1 MITFWL
7 VAAALMAA
15 GVLMLAP
22 ALLKR
27 RATRDLDRDAQNVA
41 IARERLRELEA
52 ERDRGELT
60 PAAFEQA
67 KLELERILASDL
79 AGGDEAQTR
88 GKGDKAGPLALG
100 ALLVVVPPI
109 TVGLYLALGAPQHVD
124 VVGPGAG
131 SAAQVATHGAE
142 GPQMNIE
149 ELLGRLEQ
157 RLAENPTDPEGW
169 AMLARSY
176 MALERYPDAVRA
188 LDKLRELVGD
198 EPAVLIPLADAV
210 AMTQGGQMAGRPT
223 ELIRKALEVDPENA
237 IANWLGGNAAAE
249 ATDWQ
254 AAIDHWRK
262 ALAQVGDDAQ
272 SAEELQQR
280 IADAEAK
287 LGKSPS
293 PATAPVPAG
302 ATAQSSTP
310 APAAAPAQTTA
321 APPAADATP
330 QSVAESAAATP
341 SPQASVQTAPAV
353 QVQVSLAAE
362 LQARVVPTDTV
373 FVFARAPAG
382 PPMPIAAVRLQA
394 SQLPLTVT
402 LDDSTSMMPAM
413 RLSQFPEVRIE
424 ARVAKGG
431 TPVAAPGDLRSQP
444 ATAKVGGGAPVALVI
459 DTVQP

>member
-1 MITFWL
+1 MTTFWL
-7 VAAALMAA
+7 IAAALMAV

-27 RATRDLDRDAQNVA
+27 RATGDTDRDAQNVA

-60 PAAFEQA
+60 PAAFDQA

-79 AGGDEAQTR
+79 AGGEAQTR
-88 GKGDKAGPLALG
+88 RAGDKAGPLALA
-100 ALLVVVPPI
+100 ALLIVVPPVTI
-109 TVGLYLALGAPQHVD
+109 ALYMALGAPQHVD

-131 SAAQVATHGAE
+131 SAAQVAAHGAG
-142 GPQMNIE
+142 GPPMNIE

-176 MALERYPDAVRA
+176 MALDRYPDAVRA

-210 AMTQGGQMAGRPT
+210 AMTQDGRMAGRPT

-237 IANWLGGNAAAE
+237 IANWLGGNAASE
-249 ATDWQ
+249 AADWQ

-272 SAEELQQR
+272 SAEELRQR

-287 LGKSPS
+287 LGRS
-293 PATAPVPAG
+293 PAPATEVAPTAPAATSVQTTPAPPAAAAPVPAV
-302 ATAQSSTP
+302 AEP
-310 APAAAPAQTTA
+310 APVAVPPQPAPG
-321 APPAADATP
+321 
-330 QSVAESAAATP
+330 
-341 SPQASVQTAPAV
+341 V
-353 QVQVSLAAE
+353 QVQVSLAPE

-382 PPMPIAAVRLQA
+382 PPMPVAAVRLQA
-394 SQLPLTVT
+394 AQLPLTVT
-402 LDDSTSMMPAM
+402 LDDSASMMPAM

-424 ARVAKGG
+424 ARVAKAG

-444 ATAKVGGGAPVALVI
+444 ATAKVGSGSPVAVVI